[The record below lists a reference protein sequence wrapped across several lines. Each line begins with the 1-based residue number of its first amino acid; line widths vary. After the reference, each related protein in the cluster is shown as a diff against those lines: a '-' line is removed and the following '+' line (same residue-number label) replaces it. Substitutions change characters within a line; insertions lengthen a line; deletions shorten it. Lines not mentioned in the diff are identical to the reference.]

1 MPYEKSESLI
11 SAIKNL
17 LAQENLVHKVKLSL
31 HFKKQGFSNINQ
43 SKVSRILTK
52 FGLYALEILEWKLFI
67 VYLMS

>member
-17 LAQENLVHKVKLSL
+17 LAQEKFGSQSEIVAALQ
-31 HFKKQGFSNINQ
+31 KQGFSNINQ

-52 FGLYALEILEWKLFI
+52 FWGCTH
-67 VYLMS
+67 